1 MLPTGR
7 AGKDLIDEITRL
19 LNAWILDSSMKHIT
33 FKAIMVMPSLILQK
47 PSRNS
52 KAKDHSEAL
61 RWRMILWQSGDL
73 LQLFKEVET
82 IQKGLKDLTKPKS
95 IAQLSKKF
103 AEYMNK
109 GNINSAIKLLSNN
122 MENGILPLNDT
133 TLNILKQVRLIN
145 NFYSTIY
152 DNSYI
157 T

>member
-61 RWRMILWQSGDL
+61 RRRMIQWQSGD
-73 LQLFKEVET
+73 
-82 IQKGLKDLTKPKS
+82 
-95 IAQLSKKF
+95 
-103 AEYMNK
+103 
-109 GNINSAIKLLSNN
+109 
-122 MENGILPLNDT
+122 IL
-133 TLNILKQVRLIN
+133 
-145 NFYSTIY
+145 
-152 DNSYI
+152 
-157 T
+157 